1 MNKLLITVM
10 LVGALTPLSASAAS
24 VTAKAN
30 LQRGSILSSD
40 DVHIKVQAG
49 ESREDIM
56 SIYVGKELKRSIAKG
71 YKLAPGYVGNPV
83 VVRRNSR
90 VSMIYR
96 AGGLEISA
104 WGRALD
110 EGGAGDIISIMNL
123 DSRKRVQGRILESGS
138 VEVGL

>member
-1 MNKLLITVM
+1 MNKLLITVI

-30 LQRGSILSSD
+30 LQRGSILNSD
-40 DVHIKVQAG
+40 DIHIKVQAG
-49 ESREDIM
+49 ESREEVM
-56 SIYVGKELKRSIAKG
+56 SAYVGKELKRSIAKG